1 MGSTHQV
8 VIQWAFIELVFLVHQ
23 QKYTYLNALQLKRE
37 IQLETMDLDLQ
48 RAKACSREKIWLQKC
63 DLASWWMQDANGI
76 SKRLNWVFNEHRVL
90 NPLAL
95 ELHTLM
101 PSCCPQ
107 LMLPELSD
115 SQSVA
120 GIWEIILEGIL
131 WLGWAAA
138 CCRTWLWFSLIRI
151 QIWKP
156 FKEKSVW
163 IVMFFLAS
171 HSLLFHLYVCCC
183 FSTNQSK
190 TLFIIKVILHH

>member
-1 MGSTHQV
+1 MSLHWAGFSSTSARTYIPECMAIKKGNSVRNNGLRPTESNSTQQRGNLISKV
-8 VIQWAFIELVFLVHQ
+8 RFGKPVNARCKRHQ
-23 QKYTYLNALQLKRE
+23 Q
-37 IQLETMDLDLQ
+37 ETELGFQ
-48 RAKACSREKIWLQKC
+48 RSY
-63 DLASWWMQDANGI
+63 
-76 SKRLNWVFNEHRVL
+76 RVL

-95 ELHTLM
+95 ELHSL
-101 PSCCPQ
+101 PPNCCLQ

-120 GIWEIILEGIL
+120 GVWEVILEGIL

-163 IVMFFLAS
+163 IVMFFLAF
-171 HSLLFHLYVCCC
+171 HSLLFHLCVCWL
-183 FSTNQSK
+183 
-190 TLFIIKVILHH
+190 LFLNKSIKNTVYYKSNSP